1 MDKDDMDEMNFLRD
15 DLDAANER
23 IKELEN
29 QLSPLSSAT
38 PSYVAGLNERIKALE
53 DALRSMLEVCKDPK
67 SYDFVKVSEIIR
79 TALEVKP

>member
-1 MDKDDMDEMNFLRD
+1 MVDRYECDVDCISGVDDNPNGWLCAYKDYQKLES
-15 DLDAANER
+15 R
-23 IKELEN
+23 IK
-29 QLSPLSSAT
+29 
-38 PSYVAGLNERIKALE
+38 ILE